1 MTDKVSKQDKRCYTC
16 KAIDKTK
23 VMAIVHDDYIELFY
37 RDVDDK
43 YSLLEFVDTKDMSD
57 EERDD
62 VIECASEI
70 FIH

>member
-1 MTDKVSKQDKRCYTC
+1 
-16 KAIDKTK
+16 
-23 VMAIVHDDYIELFY
+23 MAIVHDDYIELFY